1 MGRQVGQLAK
11 RSVVRVL
18 RQPALVLP
26 GLILP
31 LFLLA
36 VNAQGL
42 SAATKIRG
50 FPTHSYF
57 TFALATAFVQAAVFS
72 MTLGG
77 TDLAEDIRTGFM
89 SRLALTP
96 MRRAALL
103 SGQLGGVVA
112 LALFQSVVFVA
123 VGVAGGAHVASG
135 PWGGIVLVLL
145 ALITAA
151 AFGAIG
157 LVAALRTA
165 SGEAVQGQGLLLF
178 FLIFFSSAF
187 LPRDLI
193 RTDWFRTVATYN
205 PVSYLVEGMRS
216 LIITGWDAKALAL
229 GFGFALLILAA
240 ALSYAARLTTY
251 ALRPR

>member
-1 MGRQVGQLAK
+1 VLRI
-11 RSVVRVL
+11 L
-18 RQPALVLP
+18 RQPALILP

-42 SAATKIRG
+42 SAATRIRG

-72 MTLGG
+72 MIFGG
-77 TDLAEDIRTGFM
+77 TDLAEDIRTGFI

-103 SGQLGGVVA
+103 SGQLGGVLT
-112 LALFQSVVFVA
+112 LALLQSVVFVG
-123 VGVAGGAHVASG
+123 VGLAGGAHLASG
-135 PWGGIVLVLL
+135 PLGALVLVLL
-145 ALITAA
+145 ALLMAA

-178 FLIFFSSAF
+178 FLLFFSSTF

-193 RTDWFRTVATYN
+193 RTGWFRTVATYN
-205 PVSYLVEGMRS
+205 PVSYLVEGVRS
-216 LIITGWDAKALAL
+216 LIITGWDAKALGL

-240 ALSYAARLTTY
+240 ALSYAARLAKH